1 MGQSPTDAHT
11 QCLNSE
17 NEFMVGGLHLSSYKS
32 SLYPDNKIHEHLL
45 ELLVDL
51 LADSEVTDKKTV
63 APRNASWRVVGEG
76 THRSGTCG
84 VVRSSSR
91 GSRIS
96 PIGSRENEVSF
107 ETKLSWRHSQ
117 LKHVNMNTLGAVSD
131 GCGSC
136 WGDAEISSS

>member
-1 MGQSPTDAHT
+1 M
-11 QCLNSE
+11 
-17 NEFMVGGLHLSSYKS
+17 
-32 SLYPDNKIHEHLL
+32 
-45 ELLVDL
+45 DL
-51 LADSEVTDKKTV
+51 LADSEVTDKKIV
-63 APRNASWRVVGEG
+63 APRNTSWWVVGEG

-107 ETKLSWRHSQ
+107 ETKLSWRRSQ
-117 LKHVNMNTLGAVSD
+117 LKHLNMNTLGAVSD
-131 GCGSC
+131 GCGLC